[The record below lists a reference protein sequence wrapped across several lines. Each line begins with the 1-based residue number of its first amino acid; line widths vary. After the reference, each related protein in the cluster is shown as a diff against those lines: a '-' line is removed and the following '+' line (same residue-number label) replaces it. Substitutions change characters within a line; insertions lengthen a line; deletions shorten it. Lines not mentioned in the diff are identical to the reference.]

1 MIVVKEVVQIIEPW
15 DAEHPYSEYT
25 RKPIIGLAPECY
37 GSLVIPLYEKGEN
50 PLRDKSQ
57 YRMVDWKMNKR
68 KKIILL
74 YMRLILQPMSKICMK
89 EW

>member
-1 MIVVKEVVQIIEPW
+1 
-15 DAEHPYSEYT
+15 
-25 RKPIIGLAPECY
+25 
-37 GSLVIPLYEKGEN
+37 
-50 PLRDKSQ
+50 
-57 YRMVDWKMNKR
+57 MVDWKMNKR

>member
-1 MIVVKEVVQIIEPW
+1 MRGMRMIVEKKCTDYRTM

-68 KKIILL
+68 KK
-74 YMRLILQPMSKICMK
+74 K
-89 EW
+89 